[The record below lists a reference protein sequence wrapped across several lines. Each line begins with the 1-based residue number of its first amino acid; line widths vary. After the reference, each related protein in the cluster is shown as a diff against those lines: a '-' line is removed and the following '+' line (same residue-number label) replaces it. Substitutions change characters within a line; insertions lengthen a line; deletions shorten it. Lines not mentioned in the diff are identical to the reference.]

1 MFKFYLRQHFKV
13 RTRYSHFLY
22 CLLAV
27 VLPHFLDAIPIAE
40 RPCGDVIPIADK
52 PYDIVI
58 YGGTPAGIMAAVQAS
73 RMGKSVVIIEPSN
86 HLGGIISNGL
96 SYIDRKNLNVTGGLA
111 KEFFQQVW
119 LYYQNPKGWHGEKTH
134 ITKRPLEVIK
144 STQTMWAF
152 EPHVGELILTT
163 MVTEAPISVAMNERL
178 DRRKGIFKLGPVLKA
193 IIMESGQA
201 FIGKVFIDASYEG
214 DLMAAAG
221 ISYVVGREDNS
232 VYGETLNG
240 IHPNRKPG
248 PNAIKLDPYLIKGD
262 PTSGLLPRLHIDQGG
277 VQGSGDLGVPAYNY
291 RMCLTD
297 IPENR
302 RLIEK
307 PADYDEIKYEI
318 VFRAIEAHLP
328 KETFFKLDPLP
339 NDKTDSNNNGPI
351 STDYIGMNG
360 DYPEGD
366 YATRESIAKAHER
379 WQRGLLWTLQNHPRV
394 PAEVQTYYAP
404 WGLSKDEFTD
414 NDNWPRQLYVR
425 EARRMVSELV
435 MTEKHALSVDKISDG
450 VGYAFYPIDS
460 HAVKYFL
467 TPDGYMVTDG
477 GLDVK
482 IPGPYPLSYRAI
494 VSKRQQ
500 CENLF
505 VPACLS
511 ASHIAYSSIRMEPV
525 FMMLGQ
531 VAGTA
536 ASLAV
541 DLNIAVQDVPY
552 EILLQ
557 QLMDNGQVVDTL

>member
-1 MFKFYLRQHFKV
+1 MFKFKLRQHFKA
-13 RTRYSHFLY
+13 RTRYFHFLY
-22 CLLAV
+22 CLLAI
-27 VLPHFLDAIPIAE
+27 VLPLFLNAIPIIN
-40 RPCGDVIPIADK
+40 RPCGAVIPTADK

-73 RMGKSVVIIEPSN
+73 RMGKSVVIIEPSS

-96 SYIDRKNLNVTGGLA
+96 SYIDRKNLSVTGGLA
-111 KEFFQQVW
+111 KEFFHQVW
-119 LYYQNPKGWHGEKTH
+119 LYYQNPKEWRDKNFVLGKGS
-134 ITKRPLEVIK
+134 LETPQ
-144 STQTMWAF
+144 SLQTMWAF
-152 EPHVGELILTT
+152 EPHVGELILTS
-163 MVTEAPISVAMNERL
+163 MVTEAPISVSFNERL
-178 DRRKGIFKLGPVLKA
+178 DRKKGVFKLGPVLKA

-214 DLMAAAG
+214 DLLAAAG

-240 IHPNRKPG
+240 IRPNRKPG
-248 PNAIKLDPYLIKGD
+248 PNAIKIDPYLIKGD
-262 PTSGLLPRLHIDQGG
+262 PSSGLLPRLHIDQGG
-277 VQGSGDLGVPAYNY
+277 LLGSGDLGVPAYNY

-302 RLIEK
+302 RLIER
-307 PADYDEIKYEI
+307 PADYDEGAYEI
-318 VFRAIEAHLP
+318 VFRAIEARLP
-328 KETFFKLDPLP
+328 KETFFKLDPIP

-366 YATRESIAKAHER
+366 YATRESIARAHER

-394 PAEVQTYYAP
+394 PVDVQAYYAP
-404 WGLSKDEFTD
+404 WGLSRDEFTD

-425 EARRMVSELV
+425 EARRMVSGFV
-435 MTEKHALSVDKISDG
+435 MTEMHALSVDKVSDG

-460 HAVKYFL
+460 HAVKYFF
-467 TPDGYMVTDG
+467 TSDGYVVTDG

-482 IPGPYPLSYRAI
+482 IPSPFPISYRAI
-494 VSKRQQ
+494 ISKRQE

-505 VPACLS
+505 VPVCLS

-541 DLNIAVQDVPY
+541 DLSIAVQDVPY
-552 EILLQ
+552 EILQ
-557 QLMDNGQVVDTL
+557 QHLLDNGQVVDTL